1 MQIIIIFSCKR
12 VIRSITLFHFSCL
25 HMTCSDGSLL
35 HIKDRGMLHAGAVAI
50 RKRRKNQNK
59 KEEDIDGIVRQT
71 K

>member
-1 MQIIIIFSCKR
+1 
-12 VIRSITLFHFSCL
+12 
-25 HMTCSDGSLL
+25 MTCSDGSLL